1 MNSTENWKKQAATEA
16 MKYIKDYSVIG
27 VGTGTTVNYFIREL
41 GKIKGQIEY
50 AVSSSVSTTELLE
63 REGIPVLELNSSG
76 NLDIYVDG
84 ADEANNHR
92 NLVKGGGGA
101 LTREKIIA
109 NASKEFICIIDETKL
124 VKKLGEFPV
133 AVEVIPMARSYV
145 AREIVKIGGVPEWR
159 QNFETDNGNWILDVY
174 NLDLSHSLTIEADID
189 SIAGV
194 VCNGIFSRRP
204 ADKLIVGHNNGVRI
218 L

>member
-1 MNSTENWKKQAATEA
+1 MNSTENGKKQAATEA

-27 VGTGTTVNYFIREL
+27 VGTGTTVNYFIHEL
-41 GKIKGQIEY
+41 GTIKGQIEY
-50 AVSSSVSTTELLE
+50 TVSSSIATTKLLLQQ
-63 REGIPVLELNSSG
+63 GIPVLELNSSG
-76 NLDIYVDG
+76 DLDIYVDG

-109 NASKEFICIIDETKL
+109 SSSKEFICIIDETKL
-124 VKKLGEFPV
+124 VKKLGKFPV

-145 AREIVKIGGVPEWR
+145 ARELVKIGGVPEWR
-159 QNFETDNGNWILDVY
+159 HNFETDNGNWILDVY
-174 NLDLSHSLTIEADID
+174 NLDLSNSLAIESDID

-194 VCNGIFSRRP
+194 VCNGIFARRP
-204 ADKLIVGHNNGVRI
+204 ADKLIVGHNDGVKI
-218 L
+218 I